1 MRWPT
6 CFKTFHNPASFLLEV
21 MDTMP
26 FGYFYF
32 LENKGKK
39 QEKAS
44 HRLTITLRMEKQT
57 FAELLSRLDT
67 DSQTALK
74 TAVQA
79 LRKKGEPFSV
89 DIASVQKTHR
99 WKVTGWQHTHD
110 KTRMKV
116 SILWFEPQSQD
127 RTLQEQQRA
136 LIRALEEKEALFSQG
151 LDCIDMPI
159 WLRNADMSLA
169 YCNQAYVNL
178 SGQKNRTQ
186 VLKYNAELPYQS
198 EEVASAK
205 LLALSAK
212 TSGRT
217 KQANG
222 VMSIDGQRTTFH
234 FTEAPFVAGSETTE
248 RATIGYAHNIQKETA
263 LFQTLQQYIEAQ
275 HLLLGTLTLGV
286 AIFDANARLQYHN
299 AAFSQL
305 WSLEDNWL
313 HTQPTFGQV
322 LDKLRD
328 LRLIPEE
335 ADFTHYKHRELN
347 AFATLS
353 QPTEDMMFL
362 PSGRVIKRT
371 MTPYLQGGLVMIFD
385 DVTDRLA
392 MERSFN
398 EQLDIQKT
406 VINHLPEGIALFNN
420 ERRLKLCNRS
430 YADFFAKEATPAV
443 NLPLDDFLETQRTC
457 VNISDDV
464 WNLHK
469 QKILS
474 AIENKDNPLIQIPM
488 LHGETLR
495 LSIAYLPDGGF
506 MLSYEKLDL
515 K

>member
-1 MRWPT
+1 MRWPA
-6 CFKTFHNPASFLLEV
+6 CFKTFQNPAHFLLEV
-21 MDTMP
+21 MDAMP

-32 LENKGKK
+32 LEGKHKK

-44 HRLTITLRMEKQT
+44 HRLTIALRLQKQT
-57 FAELLSRLDT
+57 FTELLSKLDSA
-67 DSQTALK
+67 SQTTLK
-74 TAVQA
+74 AAVQA
-79 LRKKGEPFSV
+79 LRKKGEPFTA
-89 DIASVQKTHR
+89 DIDSAQKTNR

-110 KTRMKV
+110 KTQLKV
-116 SILWFEPQSQD
+116 SILWFEPVSQD
-127 RTLQEQQRA
+127 RALQEQQRA
-136 LIRALEEKEALFSQG
+136 LIKALKEKDALFAQG
-151 LDCIDMPI
+151 LDCIDMPL
-159 WLRNADMSLA
+159 WLRNTDMSLA

-178 SGQKNRTQ
+178 CGQKNRAQ
-186 VLKYNAELPYQS
+186 AIKHNAELPYQS
-198 EEVASAK
+198 EENLSAK
-205 LLALSAK
+205 LLALSAT

-217 KQANG
+217 KQTNG
-222 VMSIDGQRTTFH
+222 VLSINGQRTTFC
-234 FTEAPFVAGSETTE
+234 FTEAPFVAGAETTE
-248 RATIGYAHNIQKETA
+248 RATIGYAQNIQKETA
-263 LFQTLQQYIEAQ
+263 LFQTLQQYIDAQ
-275 HLLLGTLTLGV
+275 HLLLGALTLGV
-286 AIFDANARLQYHN
+286 AIFDANARMQYHN

-305 WSLEDNWL
+305 WSLEDDWL
-313 HTQPTFGQV
+313 NAQPTFGQV

-328 LRLIPEE
+328 LRLVPEE

-353 QPTEDMMFL
+353 QPTEEMMFL

-430 YADFFAKEATPAV
+430 YEEFLGTPAV
-443 NLPLDDFLETQRTC
+443 NLPLDDFLESQRAC
-457 VNISDDV
+457 VDISADV
-464 WNLHK
+464 WALHK

-474 AIENKDNPLIQIPM
+474 AIENKENPLIQIP
-488 LHGETLR
+488 LIQGEALR

-506 MLSYEKLDL
+506 MLSYEKLDP